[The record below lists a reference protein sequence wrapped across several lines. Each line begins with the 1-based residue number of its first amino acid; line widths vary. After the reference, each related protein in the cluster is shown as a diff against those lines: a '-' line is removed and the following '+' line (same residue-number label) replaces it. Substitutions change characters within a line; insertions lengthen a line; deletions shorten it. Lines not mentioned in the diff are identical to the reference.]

1 MTHSENIKVIYPTK
15 PEFATDYRGNKIPLL
30 YTTEENIYPLYEN
43 YPLYEKRVLK
53 LFKKYN
59 IDIDYKDDDTF
70 ADWLSC
76 SHEEGLFDEWDVYE
90 LQDLFLLQW
99 MTDVIAGSPNP
110 TYTVIKS
117 PNPTYTVIKREVY
130 DRK

>member
-30 YTTEENIYPLYEN
+30 YTTEENIYPLYE
-43 YPLYEKRVLK
+43 KRVLK

-59 IDIDYKDDDTF
+59 IDIDYEDDDTF

-76 SHEEGLFDEWDVYE
+76 SHDEGLFDEWDVYE

-110 TYTVIKS
+110 TYTVIK
-117 PNPTYTVIKREVY
+117 TEVY